1 MKFLLFAS
9 IPLFFFVM
17 VVGIFGDSSDNIVF
31 AMHGMS
37 HHDDGDQQQKMM
49 MMSNSMKESH
59 MSGSNHHMSYNG
71 MCAPGFA
78 SLNGMCVL
86 DDRCGPGAYPGKVCM
101 MDGILKEYLRPHH
114 QKHAGISAQNIIC
127 AEGKQLI
134 FKQSD
139 ASPACISSNSVK
151 KLENRGGWNTQMP
164 AIACTMQYD
173 PACGVDG
180 VTYGNMCALNSSH
193 MALKHLGECQTMM
206 QSVDSFEE
214 CAAAGNPVME
224 SHPRQCRTDDGKHF
238 VEEISTYEDERT
250 VILYIDSKL
259 VDCVGVGPQQCMLVR
274 ENLDDQWEFLYQSIE
289 GFEYEGGTS
298 YKLHVSITKVENP
311 PADGSSLKYTLLEIL
326 EH

>member
-9 IPLFFFVM
+9 IPLVFLVIL
-17 VVGIFGDSSDNIVF
+17 VGSFDDSTDNHLVF

-37 HHDDGDQQQKMM
+37 HHDDDQQKNMM
-49 MMSNSMKESH
+49 MMSNTMKGSH
-59 MSGSNHHMSYNG
+59 MSDGHHHMSYNG

-78 SLNGMCVL
+78 ALNGMCVL
-86 DDRCGPGAYPGKVCM
+86 DDRCGPGAYPGKMCM
-101 MDGILKEYLRPHH
+101 MDGVLKEYLRPHH
-114 QKHAGISAQNIIC
+114 QKHAGLSAQNIIC

-139 ASPACISSNSVK
+139 ASPACVLSDSVK
-151 KLENRGGWNTQMP
+151 KLESRGGWHTQMP

-173 PACGVDG
+173 PVCGVDG

-193 MALKHLGECQTMM
+193 MAVKHLGECKNMM
-206 QSVDSFEE
+206 QSINSFEE

-238 VEEISTYEDERT
+238 VEKIDNDENERKA
-250 VILYIDSKL
+250 ILYVDSKL
-259 VDCVGVGPQQCMLVR
+259 VDCVGVGPQQCMLVK
-274 ENLDDQWEFLYQSIE
+274 ENLDDEWGFFYQSIV
-289 GFEYEGGTS
+289 GFEYEEGIS
-298 YKLHVSITKVENP
+298 YKIHVSITQVENP

-326 EH
+326 EP